1 MGPSSFHV
9 MPGTSTI
16 CRRSV
21 RALSNLDSVCRKSNC
36 CRSPGSKTVLF
47 LVSCLFAI
55 PGDSPSLLHVLRDIR
70 FDGRQFVV
78 RLVNTVDVFLQCS
91 RQTQQNV
98 SDLLEVTTMVDY
110 LMLRL
115 RISLQELWVKNSY
128 RCRCVIAARVV
139 FPELRRVVVDFL

>member
-1 MGPSSFHV
+1 M
-9 MPGTSTI
+9 
-16 CRRSV
+16 
-21 RALSNLDSVCRKSNC
+21 
-36 CRSPGSKTVLF
+36 
-47 LVSCLFAI
+47 
-55 PGDSPSLLHVLRDIR
+55 
-70 FDGRQFVV
+70 V

-115 RISLQELWVKNSY
+115 RISLQEPWVKTFAY

-139 FPELRRVVVDFL
+139 FPELRRVVVDFLYLLSERSESVRAISFVVFLLVSEECPVSVWVFF